1 VTSRGPAAASI
12 VVTALVWEAAARMI
26 ASPVFPPCSAV
37 IAALGTIARDG
48 QVFADVAASLTA
60 FAVGF
65 GAAMGAGAAVG
76 AAMGVSSRVDD
87 VLGPYL
93 DAGLASP
100 MLVYVPVLVTIGG
113 ASRATEAATV
123 FLYAVFAIA
132 AYARAGV
139 RGASAPLVE
148 MARAFGATRGQVFR
162 RVVWP
167 GARPNVV
174 AGLRVGLALAVKG
187 LVTGEMLIAST
198 GLGALIRLYGGRFQP
213 ARVLAL
219 LLVIVAITRLATSA
233 LGQIERRAADLEAA

>member
-1 VTSRGPAAASI
+1 MTPRTAGAASI
-12 VVTALVWEAAARMI
+12 VVTVLAWEAAARLV

-37 IAALGTIARDG
+37 IAALVALARDG
-48 QVFADVAASLTA
+48 QVFTNVAASLA
-60 FAVGF
+60 ALAIGF
-65 GAAMGAGAAVG
+65 GAAAGIGAAVG
-76 AAMGVSSRVDD
+76 AAMGVSSRTDD

-139 RGASAPLVE
+139 RGASAPLIE
-148 MARAFGATRGQVFR
+148 MARAFGATRAQVFR
-162 RVVWP
+162 RVIWP
-167 GARPNVV
+167 GARPAVV

-187 LVTGEMLIAST
+187 LVTGEMLIASN
-198 GLGALIRLYGGRFQP
+198 GVGALIRIYGGRFQP

-219 LLVIVAITRLATSA
+219 LLVIVVMTRLATSA
-233 LGQIERRAADLEAA
+233 LATIERRAASLEVA

>member
-1 VTSRGPAAASI
+1 MTPRAAGVASI
-12 VVTALVWEAAARMI
+12 AVTAIAWEAAARLV

-37 IAALGTIARDG
+37 LAALVALARDG
-48 QVFADVAASLTA
+48 HVFADVAASLA
-60 FAVGF
+60 ALAIGF
-65 GAAMGAGAAVG
+65 GGAAGVGAAAG

-100 MLVYVPVLVTIGG
+100 MLVYVPVLLTIGG

-139 RGASAPLVE
+139 RGTSTTLVE
-148 MARAFGATRGQVFR
+148 MARAFGASRAQVFR

-174 AGLRVGLALAVKG
+174 AGLRVGFALAVKG
-187 LVTGEMLIAST
+187 LVTGEMLIASS

-219 LLVIVAITRLATSA
+219 LLVIVVMTRLATGT
-233 LGQIERRAADLEAA
+233 LGSIERRAASLEAA

>member
-1 VTSRGPAAASI
+1 VLA
-12 VVTALVWEAAARMI
+12 ALV
-26 ASPVFPPCSAV
+26 
-37 IAALGTIARDG
+37 ALLRDG
-48 QVFADVAASLTA
+48 QVFASVADSLA
-60 FAVGF
+60 ALAIGF
-65 GAAMGAGAAVG
+65 GAAAGIGMAVG
-76 AAMGVSSRVDD
+76 AAMGVSSRTDD

-139 RGASAPLVE
+139 RGTSAPLVE
-148 MARAFGATRGQVFR
+148 MARAFGATRAQIFHR
-162 RVVWP
+162 IVWP
-167 GARPNVV
+167 GARSNVV

-187 LVTGEMLIAST
+187 LVTGEMLIASN
-198 GLGALIRLYGGRFQP
+198 GIGALIRLYGGRFQP

-219 LLVIVAITRLATSA
+219 LVVIVVMTRLATAA
-233 LGQIERRAADLEAA
+233 LATIERRAASLEAA